1 MTEFEK
7 YVDDSD
13 EAVYGFCRACEEMAD
28 VKFITAERKISE
40 LLMLIATSSK
50 MQAIVANAARGF
62 DFNEA
67 FSKARV
73 KAGKRY
79 SLLPPVKPRELIA
92 FAVNLL
98 FAFDTREVDLQDFL
112 EEYYYS
118 GNGLG
123 FAFTAFARN
132 VIVPLGDAVLGELR
146 AFSES
151 ARAGMPAQSE
161 PVYEVEPYIPE
172 EAVADIV
179 NRITDICDIA
189 EQSNALRQEER
200 EEIYSVCGGLA
211 DSVRKQDI
219 RMVRTLT
226 VGLRGVVRSCGMA
239 EYLGEKVDELEET
252 LRHFGV

>member
-1 MTEFEK
+1 M
-7 YVDDSD
+7 
-13 EAVYGFCRACEEMAD
+13 
-28 VKFITAERKISE
+28 
-40 LLMLIATSSK
+40 
-50 MQAIVANAARGF
+50 
-62 DFNEA
+62 
-67 FSKARV
+67 
-73 KAGKRY
+73 
-79 SLLPPVKPRELIA
+79 
-92 FAVNLL
+92 
-98 FAFDTREVDLQDFL
+98 QDFL

-239 EYLGEKVDELEET
+239 DYLGEKVDELEET